1 MPGSEEIYQNM
12 PSKASKVKIPQEQ
25 WQPDHGKHHRNDQH
39 STSNYLESQGR
50 NHGCTHTNMLL
61 LSLCV
66 LLLCG
71 IIVLGVLYA
80 IQEKTLQQ
88 QNNPGSLTGQ
98 CFDGWE
104 SFNGSCYYFSHDAL
118 NWTAS
123 RDECRSVGGHLVII
137 DRKETQVDSIII
149 LLLIIL
155 TI

>member
-39 STSNYLESQGR
+39 STN
-50 NHGCTHTNMLL
+50 
-61 LSLCV
+61 
-66 LLLCG
+66 
-71 IIVLGVLYA
+71 A

-137 DRKETQVDSIII
+137 DRKETQIYFTQKINKSENYFWIGLTDSEKEGQWKWVDNTD
-149 LLLIIL
+149 LKL
-155 TI
+155 